1 MGTATQV
8 GSTLSAMPSPDSVP
22 FLPGQTDRD
31 HDLCAVGT
39 ALIDYLSHAS
49 LEVVALL
56 GVEPGAMTL
65 IDGVMAAQIRAAVGE
80 GEEIV
85 SGGTVANT
93 AAGVASLGGSPV
105 YVGAVASDDLGR
117 RYAADLVSAGVS
129 PVLEVLPIAEDGV
142 TGTGTCYVMVTPDG
156 QRTMATTLGV
166 SGLLGH
172 GTISESVIADSS
184 LVYFDG
190 YMLDFPDSENI
201 VNRIIDLAKQSS
213 TNVAIGLADPFVVDR
228 HGDRLRELIGRVDL
242 VFSNQDEVMALTG
255 AESVEAAMEGLR
267 RPRRAVVITLGAKG
281 ALLGNGDGVV
291 HVAADLVTEVTDT
304 TGAGDLFAA
313 GVCFGATHGFGAAEC
328 GRLGALCA
336 AEAISH
342 LGARPAT
349 PLFELAERA
358 GLIS

>member
-1 MGTATQV
+1 MPSSDTAPF
-8 GSTLSAMPSPDSVP
+8 LSAH
-22 FLPGQTDRD
+22 TDRD

-49 LEVVALL
+49 LDVVAIL

-65 IDGVMAAQIRAAVGE
+65 IDGSTAAQIRAAVGE
-80 GEEIV
+80 GEKIV

-129 PVLEVLPIAEDGV
+129 PVLEVLPIADDGV

-172 GTISESVIADSS
+172 ETISESVIADSS

-190 YMLDFPDSENI
+190 YMLDFPDSEAI
-201 VNRIIDLAKQSS
+201 VNRIIDLAKASS

-228 HGDRLRELIGRVDL
+228 HGDRLRNLIERVDL
-242 VFSNQDEVMALTG
+242 VFSNQDEALALTG
-255 AESVEAAMEGLR
+255 ADSVDAAMEQLR
-267 RPRRAVVITLGAKG
+267 RPGRAIVITCGADG
-281 ALLGNGDGVV
+281 ALLGNADGVV
-291 HVAADLVTEVTDT
+291 RVAADLVPEVADT

-313 GVCFGATHGFGAAEC
+313 GVCFGATHGFDAEGC
-328 GRLGALCA
+328 GRLGVLCA

-349 PLFELAERA
+349 PLRALAEGA
-358 GLIS
+358 GLLA